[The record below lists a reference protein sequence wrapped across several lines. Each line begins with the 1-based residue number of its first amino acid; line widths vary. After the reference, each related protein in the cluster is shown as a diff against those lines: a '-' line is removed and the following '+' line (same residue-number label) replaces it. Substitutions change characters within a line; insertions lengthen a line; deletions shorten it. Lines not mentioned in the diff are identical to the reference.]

1 MSLAKRRRRKTVHFG
16 DNFLLQ
22 VCANTNFCL
31 QPAYGK
37 MEENVQKFFNFIES
51 VLSTWVRTALNNRPS
66 DRPDLYDRDF
76 KPSRLLRRGSHRKGM
91 SVKWT
96 KEKRKRDATRKRSK
110 RKQFIVWPEKWPSW
124 ISRLWWVTWD
134 TDTCIG
140 TKSRT
145 MKDVMLCFFSRYTS
159 HPLNC
164 LFVSFV
170 CFCLLFSIQNH
181 HNHHL
186 IIFTPT
192 FKIKWFIVERSTYY
206 LEWSWKGGLQFI

>member
-51 VLSTWVRTALNNRPS
+51 VLSTWVRTALNNRVLHVDPIYTTAIFQ
-66 DRPDLYDRDF
+66 R
-76 KPSRLLRRGSHRKGM
+76 SRLRRRGSHRKGM

-96 KEKRKRDATRKRSK
+96 KGKRKGDATRKRSK
-110 RKQFIVWPEKWPSW
+110 RKQYIVWPGKWLSW

-134 TDTCIG
+134 TDTCTG
-140 TKSRT
+140 TKNRT
-145 MKDVMLCFFSRYTS
+145 MKDVMLCFFSRYIS

-164 LFVSFV
+164 VYYLFVFV
-170 CFCLLFSIQNH
+170 YYFPSKNH
-181 HNHHL
+181 HSIHSL
-186 IIFTPT
+186 
-192 FKIKWFIVERSTYY
+192 R
-206 LEWSWKGGLQFI
+206 